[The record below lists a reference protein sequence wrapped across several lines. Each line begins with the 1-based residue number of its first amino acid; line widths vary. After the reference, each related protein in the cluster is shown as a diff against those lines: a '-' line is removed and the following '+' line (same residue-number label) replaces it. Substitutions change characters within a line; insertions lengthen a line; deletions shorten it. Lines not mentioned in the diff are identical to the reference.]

1 MMSTQTHAH
10 THPNPGIHTYIH
22 TYERTHTHDQRLSH
36 TVGYSLWLSCVTEG
50 RRKAEQQEQKEEDE
64 VEEEEE
70 VTEEGRAAL
79 VVDLDC
85 FLQVGV
91 ATSLWSFVE
100 MIQPKPGARVGH
112 VTWERAEVVS
122 NGYRL
127 FPRRRA
133 LNISINNKA
142 KYD

>member
-1 MMSTQTHAH
+1 MSRQGVKSDEHKHTRTHTQTRAY
-10 THPNPGIHTYIH
+10 IHTYIH
-22 TYERTHTHDQRLSH
+22 MSARTHTHDQRLSH

-70 VTEEGRAAL
+70 EVTEEGRAAL

-91 ATSLWSFVE
+91 ATSLWSLVE

-112 VTWERAEVVS
+112 VTWERAEWSATGTV
-122 NGYRL
+122 Y
-127 FPRRRA
+127 FPDDV
-133 LNISINNKA
+133 L
-142 KYD
+142 